1 MMKRN
6 RLLAVA
12 LVAACANGAMAM
24 DEAGFAFTG
33 YSRGGPVFNHS
44 DGAKGGLSLGGE
56 LQKYCLVNEGGNGIE
71 VSGFS
76 FEPEAKFWTGRQHEV
91 WS

>member
-24 DEAGFAFTG
+24 DVAGFAFAG
-33 YSRGGPVFNHS
+33 YSRGGPAFNHS
-44 DGAKGGLSLGGE
+44 DGVKGGLSLGGE
-56 LQKYCLVNEGGNGIE
+56 LQKYRLGNEGDSGSE

-76 FEPEAKFWTGRQHEV
+76 FEPEAKFWAGQQHEV

>member
-24 DEAGFAFTG
+24 DVAGFAFTG
-33 YSRGGPVFNHS
+33 YTRGGPLFNHP
-44 DGAKGGLSLGGE
+44 GGVKGGLSLGGE
-56 LQKYCLVNEGGNGIE
+56 LQKYRLGNEGGNRIE

-76 FEPEAKFWTGRQHEV
+76 LEPEAKFWAGQQYEV